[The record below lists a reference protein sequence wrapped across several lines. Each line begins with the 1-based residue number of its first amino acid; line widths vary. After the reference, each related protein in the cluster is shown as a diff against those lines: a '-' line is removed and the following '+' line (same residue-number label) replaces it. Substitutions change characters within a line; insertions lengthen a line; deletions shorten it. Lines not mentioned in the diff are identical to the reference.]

1 MHSGKSV
8 AFLPLTRTNWPIFL
22 RIAEEIGRRGIGRP
36 FIILANPVVKS
47 LVHPTEQCV
56 EFIDL
61 CKRNGDSIQALASPY
76 RGAISGA
83 SGRKSTMGRDRLKK
97 LPFFN
102 QISAWAKAF
111 VLRRQVLVA
120 EHLLQHYGITS
131 VVVAGDRN
139 TGFEPP
145 LLKAARLRG
154 IPSIIPPTAFS
165 ATVEGLFIARRQNP
179 FHFVTHNAKFKRLF
193 PNQWRHDPLSGEDI
207 SFFSVPTTLAY
218 AGQGA
223 LPENPWVLGGGWSTR
238 ILVDSKD
245 IKNRYEKMGV
255 RPDKIIVTGH
265 PDYDDIYGSLL
276 EKNET
281 RDKLAKKYGL
291 DSGKPI
297 IVVCL
302 PNWAEMGMKSW
313 DWHWQESGFL
323 CESAV
328 TQECNVLLSLHPSQE
343 RTRYLHLEEKFAPL
357 RILDERLSAVLPAV
371 DIYLT
376 GLSSSTISWAALCA
390 VPVVVADH
398 YPEKDHIYE
407 GLPGVAY
414 VADRY
419 QLHGTLSALIAD
431 VNTHARDSV
440 HHKNDERY
448 GILDGHA
455 VKRIIDCILSPNV
468 PFAG

>member
-36 FIILANPVVKS
+36 FIILSNPVVKS

-328 TQECNVLLSLHPSQE
+328 ILRRN
-343 RTRYLHLEEKFAPL
+343 APVIC
-357 RILDERLSAVLPAV
+357 ILKKNSRLSEYWMSDFLPCFLPWIFISPVSRLLRFPGRRFVLSRWWWQ
-371 DIYLT
+371 T
-376 GLSSSTISWAALCA
+376 TI
-390 VPVVVADH
+390 
-398 YPEKDHIYE
+398 
-407 GLPGVAY
+407 
-414 VADRY
+414 R
-419 QLHGTLSALIAD
+419 
-431 VNTHARDSV
+431 
-440 HHKNDERY
+440 
-448 GILDGHA
+448 
-455 VKRIIDCILSPNV
+455 KRIIYTKGFLASRMLQIVTS
-468 PFAG
+468 FTARFRH